1 MCEHME
7 QVLQRITS
15 SWIYSSPWY
24 SSILVRIEIHAWI
37 VTGDIIDG
45 NDTDESTKKD
55 LEHVL
60 EVFAK
65 NNHRHYHVVGN
76 HCLRV
81 PRDYLM
87 RELKMQETYYDFVI
101 KDKWR
106 FIVLDGTDISTFG
119 WDSETENFK
128 EAKVVII
135 FFPFK

>member
-1 MCEHME
+1 
-7 QVLQRITS
+7 
-15 SWIYSSPWY
+15 
-24 SSILVRIEIHAWI
+24 
-37 VTGDIIDG
+37 
-45 NDTDESTKKD
+45 
-55 LEHVL
+55 
-60 EVFAK
+60 
-65 NNHRHYHVVGN
+65 
-76 HCLRV
+76 
-81 PRDYLM
+81 M